1 MLHNSF
7 LRKQIPKKEQILPFY
22 GHPNQYDSI
31 SRAIHLHRYIT
42 CNIQSNIQEKSL
54 STRRTESPSRVTYA
68 NKYMKS

>member
-1 MLHNSF
+1 MNKNMLHNSF

-42 CNIQSNIQEKSL
+42 CNIQSNIQEKD
-54 STRRTESPSRVTYA
+54 PSRRGEPKA
-68 NKYMKS
+68 PLE